1 MAGGTLE
8 SLHTGEKIIIAGL
21 LVQILFFGLFMLVA
35 ILFDVAVH
43 RVPTPRAKDAGIP
56 WHKHLNALYL
66 ASVLILIRSIF
77 RVVEYIQGNDG
88 FLISHEY
95 FLYIFDAVLM
105 LAVMVVFN
113 FVHPSEVN
121 ALLKGGQAM
130 RGWKLGKVEGGVGHG
145 MTRLDGY
152 SGSESA

>member
-1 MAGGTLE
+1 MAGGTLD

-43 RVPTPRAKDAGIP
+43 KVPTPRAKDAGIP

-66 ASVLILIRSIF
+66 ASVLIMIRSIF

-121 ALLKGGQAM
+121 ALLNGGQAM
-130 RGWKLGKVEGGVGHG
+130 RGWKLGKVEGDVRHG
-145 MTRLDGY
+145 MTRLEGY

>member
-1 MAGGTLE
+1 MAGGTLD

-21 LVQILFFGLFMLVA
+21 FVQVIFFGFFMLVA
-35 ILFDVAVH
+35 VRFDIAIH
-43 RVPTPRAKDAGIP
+43 KVPTTQAKSSLIP

-66 ASVLILIRSIF
+66 ASVLIMIRSIF

-121 ALLKGGQAM
+121 ALLKGGKAM
-130 RGWKLGKVEGGVGHG
+130 RGWKLEKVEGGSGHD
-145 MTRLDGY
+145 MTRLEGY
-152 SGSESA
+152 SGSESV